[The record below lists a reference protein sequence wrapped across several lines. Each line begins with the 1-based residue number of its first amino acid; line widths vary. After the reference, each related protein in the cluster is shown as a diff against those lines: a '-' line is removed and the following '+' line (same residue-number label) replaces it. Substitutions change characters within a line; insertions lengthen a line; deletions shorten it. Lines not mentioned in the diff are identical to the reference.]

1 MFGSNNVQSVTLHI
15 DLDPAGNDVYHV
27 WRAPVAATVQRVVAM
42 SNKTQNAGTAIA
54 IELHN
59 YGTAG
64 TAIKSSGGT
73 IGGGLGG
80 TASASR
86 LTADVPAASTSFTNP
101 YLAAGE
107 YVRLALTE
115 EGSGWQAGENL
126 TVQVEYVLGKQAAN
140 A

>member
-1 MFGSNNVQSVTLHI
+1 MFGANNVQSVILHI
-15 DLDPAGNDVYHV
+15 DVDPGGNDVYHV
-27 WRAPVAATVQRVVAM
+27 WRAPVGSTIQRVVAM
-42 SNKTQNAGTAIA
+42 TNKSQNAGTAIA
-54 IELHN
+54 IALHN

-73 IGGGLGG
+73 VGGALGG
-80 TASASR
+80 TAVASR

-101 YLAAGE
+101 YVAAGE

-115 EGSGWQAGENL
+115 EGAGWQSGEIL
-126 TVQVEYVLGKQAAN
+126 TVQVDYVLGKQAAN